1 MDLLKKY
8 NPWEIVVALLPP
20 LFVADRSWHLLH
32 DDYPS
37 ALYQG
42 VSFVMDLAYCAIL
55 LYSFFCMYRGARQSG
70 RFPKLMLLLLIALA
84 ARHLFSFVPQPEYD
98 ILNPSAS
105 YYVFSGITSLLSLF
119 YMVVMIIAIIRM
131 FKEKLTVLAVTCTC
145 MALAIPLL
153 STLVYTLMPISFANE
168 HPHLPMI
175 LSQTFFLLMSLCLSV
190 LFLRRNDF
198 YKPDSE

>member
-55 LYSFFCMYRGARQSG
+55 LYSFFCMYLGARQSG

-119 YMVVMIIAIIRM
+119 YMVVMVIAIIRM
-131 FKEKLTVLAVTCTC
+131 FKEKLTVLAVTC
-145 MALAIPLL
+145 IFPVDV
-153 STLVYTLMPISFANE
+153 TLPFGAF
-168 HPHLPMI
+168 PAP
-175 LSQTFFLLMSLCLSV
+175 QRFL
-190 LFLRRNDF
+190 
-198 YKPDSE
+198 

>member
-1 MDLLKKY
+1 MF
-8 NPWEIVVALLPP
+8 A
-20 LFVADRSWHLLH
+20 
-32 DDYPS
+32 
-37 ALYQG
+37 
-42 VSFVMDLAYCAIL
+42 
-55 LYSFFCMYRGARQSG
+55 
-70 RFPKLMLLLLIALA
+70 
-84 ARHLFSFVPQPEYD
+84 FVPMPEYD

-131 FKEKLTVLAVTCTC
+131 FKEKLTVLAVTCIC

-168 HPHLPMI
+168 FPHLPMI
-175 LSQTFFLLMSLCLSV
+175 LSQAFFLLMSLCLSV

>member
-1 MDLLKKY
+1 MDFLKKY

-55 LYSFFCMYRGARQSG
+55 FYSFFCMYLGARQSG

-84 ARHLFSFVPQPEYD
+84 ARHLFAFVPQPEYD

-131 FKEKLTVLAVTCTC
+131 FKEKLTVLAVTC
-145 MALAIPLL
+145 IFPVDV
-153 STLVYTLMPISFANE
+153 TLPFGAF
-168 HPHLPMI
+168 PAP
-175 LSQTFFLLMSLCLSV
+175 QRFL
-190 LFLRRNDF
+190 
-198 YKPDSE
+198 